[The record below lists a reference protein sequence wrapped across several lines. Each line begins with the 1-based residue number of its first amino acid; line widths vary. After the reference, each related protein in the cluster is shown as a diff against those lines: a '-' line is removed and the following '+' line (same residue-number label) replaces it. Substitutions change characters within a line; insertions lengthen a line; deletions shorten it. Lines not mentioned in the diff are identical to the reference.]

1 MAVTGTRKEPT
12 SGGYQKTYGLAAYEV
27 MGINLSNKEL
37 KEAGYYVKEGEEE
50 NERDFTGE
58 KDGNQ
63 TVFLEFAC
71 KSMAGKLRRF
81 SFWLEKKY
89 DRNNPEST
97 KGDLY
102 KFINDQ
108 GMTAWSKKP
117 NEFVEISGTNRS
129 FFAGTDD
136 SLNPRPA
143 YVGEEQFMLFMRSCM
158 AINYKEGGT
167 IKYNVKKL
175 FNGSFGEL
183 KDDLKSDYLTT
194 ILVATT
200 IQVKEK
206 DGEVKENESFYRYA
220 FAPGILYKEVLNKK
234 EYTEEDATVI
244 RNKIAGNKGKS
255 GKDRKFVTALEYL
268 IAKMTDPEHGCKEL
282 YHLGV
287 VKDYVSDA
295 HIETSDEAVIQEDD
309 VPTSDTSKY

>member
-1 MAVTGTRKEPT
+1 MAVTGTKKEPT
-12 SGGYQKTYGLAAYEV
+12 AGVYQKTYGLAAYEV
-27 MGINLSNKEL
+27 LGVNLSNKEL

-58 KDGNQ
+58 KEGNQ
-63 TVFLEFAC
+63 TIFLEFAC

-81 SFWLEKKY
+81 SFWLEKKA
-89 DRNNPEST
+89 DRNSPESE

-108 GMTAWSKKP
+108 GMTAWSTKP
-117 NEFVEISGTNRS
+117 NEFVEIKGTNRS

-175 FNGSFGEL
+175 FNANFSEL
-183 KDDLKSDYLTT
+183 KDDLKSDYITT

-200 IQVKEK
+200 ISVKEK
-206 DGEVKENESFYRYA
+206 DGEMKEIESFYRYA
-220 FAPGILYKEVLNKK
+220 FAPGILYKDVLNKK
-234 EYTEEDATVI
+234 EYTEADAKAI
-244 RNKIAGNKGKS
+244 RDKIANNKGKT

-268 IAKMTDPEHGCKEL
+268 IAKMTDPDHGCKEL
-282 YHLGV
+282 YYLGV
-287 VKDYVSDA
+287 VKDYTSDA
-295 HIETSDEAVIQEDD
+295 HIETSNEPVVVEQEEG
-309 VPTSDTSKY
+309 SDTSKY